1 MTCSLLQPETT
12 ASSWP
17 INWKDTTQ
25 GHQVPRHPSHP
36 LVTSSCGV
44 CGPENLTHQLG
55 SHWRAGVHREAR
67 VVGLSLED
75 TPSQRHSLQPLVN
88 SGHQVDQGHV
98 H

>member
-1 MTCSLLQPETT
+1 MTCSLLQPETM

-36 LVTSSCGV
+36 RGV
-44 CGPENLTHQLG
+44 ILWGLWSENLTHQLR
-55 SHWRAGVHREAR
+55 SHWRKAGSPQEAR

-75 TPSQRHSLQPLVN
+75 TPLRHSLQPLVS
-88 SGHQVDQGHV
+88 SGQQVDQGHV